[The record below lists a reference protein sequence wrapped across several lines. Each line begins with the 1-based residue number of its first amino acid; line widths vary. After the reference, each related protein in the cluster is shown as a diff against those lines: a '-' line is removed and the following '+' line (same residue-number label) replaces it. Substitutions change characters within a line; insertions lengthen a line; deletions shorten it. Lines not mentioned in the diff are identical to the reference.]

1 MIVHAVCSV
10 VVKFIY
16 NTMTEKQTALTPQ
29 GCVDQMKEHLNLI
42 KSTKQVKHKT
52 HTEIV
57 IENGIAMIERLIKPV
72 APAKITEYD
81 VMKEMQRR
89 DMEIAMYN
97 KLVRLEMIR
106 NGGEVTISV
115 DRFAYD
121 RIMQDQLP
129 GIRSNKYMIGLYVV
143 NREQYNEVKNEF

>member
-1 MIVHAVCSV
+1 MKSE
-10 VVKFIY
+10 
-16 NTMTEKQTALTPQ
+16 TTALTPQ
-29 GCVDQMKEHLNLI
+29 GCVDQLKEHLKLI
-42 KSTKQVKHKT
+42 QSTKNVKHKT

-72 APAKITEYD
+72 APAKITEFD

-106 NGGEVTISV
+106 NGGEITISV
-115 DRFAYD
+115 DSLAYKQ
-121 RIMQDQLP
+121 IMADQLP
-129 GIRSNKYMIGLYVV
+129 GVHAHKYMIGLYVV
-143 NREQYNEVKNEF
+143 NREQYNEVKSEF